1 MQPVFVILISRRK
14 EQQIIRKAQ
23 KLFHITICISLSRIQ
38 SPSKKKQKI
47 AGQPSTSCMITQQ
60 AGTTLFDITICIVA
74 KLK

>member
-38 SPSKKKQKI
+38 SPSKKTKNRR
-47 AGQPSTSCMITQQ
+47 
-60 AGTTLFDITICIVA
+60 TTINIMHDNPTGRHHII
-74 KLK
+74 